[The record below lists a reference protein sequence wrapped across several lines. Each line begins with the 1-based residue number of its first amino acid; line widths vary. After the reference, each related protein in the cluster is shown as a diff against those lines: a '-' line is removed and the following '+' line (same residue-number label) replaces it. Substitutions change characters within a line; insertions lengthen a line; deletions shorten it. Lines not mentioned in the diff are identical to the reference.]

1 MLVTSEVLHVTLKLV
16 KTCVE
21 TVFFK
26 AMNNVT
32 SVVVSELNPTMEPS
46 PTNAERDVS
55 YPTVVMELKIS
66 VNTAILEQAMV

>member
-16 KTCVE
+16 KTCAE

-26 AMNNVT
+26 TMNNVT

>member
-1 MLVTSEVLHVTLKLV
+1 MLVAKEVLHVTLRPV

-21 TVFFK
+21 TVFSK
-26 AMNNVT
+26 TMNNVT

-55 YPTVVMELKIS
+55 YPTVVMVLKIS
-66 VNTAILEQAMV
+66 MNTAILEQAMV

>member
-1 MLVTSEVLHVTLKLV
+1 
-16 KTCVE
+16 VE